1 MRSLVFIALLGLALA
16 VPVPH
21 ARSNL
26 AESEIFTSYELPEDC
41 YADEDNFQQAQ
52 TEDDLQ
58 IDNIVVEDQENCDDE
73 PIMEED
79 LVDIEIDF
87 QPGNDVGDIIIQQEY
102 EVVEDEDCIDEVQT
116 EEPPVITRPTEK
128 PYETVPDNADCY
140 GEEYEEIDVLGPV
153 VKDEP
158 QLEPLD
164 SANAFERGFV
174 EVDQVFNT
182 EYEQEAE
189 GLEECIEY

>member
-21 ARSNL
+21 AEV
-26 AESEIFTSYELPEDC
+26 ESDIFTSYELPEDC

-58 IDNIVVEDQENCDDE
+58 IDNIVVEDNENCDDE
-73 PIMEED
+73 PILEED
-79 LVDIEIDF
+79 LVDIEIDY
-87 QPGNDVGDIIIQQEY
+87 QPGNDLGDIILQQEY
-102 EVVEDEDCIDEVQT
+102 EVVEDEDCIEEVQT
-116 EEPPVITRPTEK
+116 EEPPVITERPYPET
-128 PYETVPDNADCY
+128 YEDNSDCY
-140 GEEYEEIDVLGPV
+140 GEDYEEIDVLGPV
-153 VKDEP
+153 IKDEP

-164 SANAFERGFV
+164 NADAFERGFV